1 MNEKIALI
9 TGANSGMGLAT
20 TIEIANTGATVIM
33 LCRNKQRGETAL
45 KTAKQQS
52 GSENIELMIC
62 DLGSLESIRTF
73 VSLFKEKY
81 NKLDILINNAGVM
94 SLKRE
99 LTSDGF
105 EMQLGINHLGH
116 FLLTNLLLEH
126 LKNAKEARIINV
138 SSGAHKIGK
147 IDLQDPFLTKRYG
160 LMKGYAQSKLANILF
175 TKELSKKLKNTNITV
190 NALHPGAVATNIGV
204 NRKTGFGKN
213 LIKLLKPF
221 FLSPEEGASTAV
233 YLATSDEV
241 KDTTGEYFYKK
252 KIALVSKIAEDNEL
266 SKTLWTWS
274 EKQVFLT
281 PKSDAKL

>member
-1 MNEKIALI
+1 MNGKIAII

-20 TIEIANTGATVIM
+20 TTEIAKKGATVIM

-45 KTAKQQS
+45 HTAKQQS
-52 GSENIELMIC
+52 GSQNIELMIC
-62 DLGSLESIRTF
+62 DLGSLESIHTF
-73 VSLFKEKY
+73 VAQFKEKY

-116 FLLTNLLLEH
+116 FLLTNLLLER
-126 LKNAKEARIINV
+126 LKNAEEARIINV

-160 LMKGYAQSKLANILF
+160 FMKGYAQSKLANILF
-175 TKELSKKLKNTNITV
+175 TKELSNKLKNTNITV

-213 LIKLLKPF
+213 FIKLMKPF
-221 FLSPEEGASTAV
+221 FLSAEEGASTAI

-252 KIALVSKIAEDNEL
+252 KISLVSKIAQDNEL
-266 SKTLWTWS
+266 SKKLWTWS
-274 EKQVFLT
+274 EQQVFLT
-281 PKSDAKL
+281 PKSDVKL

>member
-1 MNEKIALI
+1 MNGKIALI

-20 TIEIANTGATVIM
+20 TTEIAKKGATVIM
-33 LCRNKQRGETAL
+33 LCRNKQRGEAAL
-45 KTAKQQS
+45 ETAKQHS
-52 GSENIELMIC
+52 GSQNIELMIC

-73 VSLFKEKY
+73 VSQFKEKY
-81 NKLDILINNAGVM
+81 YKLDILINNAGVI

-116 FLLTNLLLEH
+116 FLLTNLLLES
-126 LKNAKEARIINV
+126 LNNAEEARIINV

-175 TKELSKKLKNTNITV
+175 TKELSKKLSNTNITV

-213 LIKLLKPF
+213 LIKLVKPF
-221 FLSPEEGASTAV
+221 FLSPEEGAATAI

-252 KIALVSKIAEDNEL
+252 KIAFVSKVAQDNEL
-266 SKTLWTWS
+266 AKKLWTWS